1 MIMDAWTIFLR
12 LLLTFILSFIFGFER
27 QKRTHKPI
35 GFGTFIFVSMGACA
49 IAIAGLKIAPDN
61 PLPILGAIITGIGF
75 LGAGA
80 LIKTTDKIMGFTSA
94 ATIWVFAIFGLLA
107 GIGSYF
113 EAGII
118 YAIIWIVF
126 FFDGYLEVRG
136 IGSYQK
142 KVVIL
147 TNKIVN
153 EKEIEGILAIGS
165 VKFKK
170 VTIEVNKKENY
181 ICIVYLIEGQKKDI
195 NLIPQRLYEK
205 PWFASFKVD

>member
-1 MIMDAWTIFLR
+1 MNIWTIFLR
-12 LLLTFILSFIFGFER
+12 LLATFIFSFIFGFER
-27 QKRTHKPI
+27 QKRTHKPVS
-35 GFGTFIFVSMGACA
+35 FGTFIFVSSGACA
-49 IAIAGLKIAPDN
+49 LAIAGLTLAPDN
-61 PLPILGAIITGIGF
+61 PLPLLGAIITGIGF

-80 LIKTTDKIMGFTSA
+80 LIKTSDKITGFTSA
-94 ATIWVFAIFGLLA
+94 ATIWVFAIFGLLIGVGGYFPA
-107 GIGSYF
+107 GML
-113 EAGII
+113 
-118 YAIIWIVF
+118 YAIIWIIF
-126 FFDGYLEVRG
+126 FVDGYLEDRG
-136 IGSYQK
+136 IGSYQR

-153 EKEIEGILAIGS
+153 EKEIEGILAVGS

-181 ICIVYLIEGQKKDI
+181 LCIVYLIEGEKKDI